1 MLLVTYINLYN
12 KSVMDTLFLVE
23 WSKDHVLTVVAVIIT
38 LVLVYHYIIERDK
51 VVKLSKKYRS
61 SIFET
66 QSKIFLNATQYL
78 IDGNKDLAIKEFL
91 NAVDLNRET
100 IETYF
105 ALGGLF
111 RSNGEIEKAI
121 SIHRSLIARENI
133 SESTRLQGLKE
144 LAVDFDKGGFIDK
157 AIETYK
163 DVLKINRDQQ
173 DVIQALCRIYE
184 DIEDW
189 DQAYNYRIML
199 SKVGHVNQSETISHI
214 LVQKA
219 KALFEKGQFK
229 ACAEEIEDAFRFAPS
244 VSAKILRLKL
254 FLVQGK
260 MEDAKGVLLEL
271 LKEHPMY
278 ASFIFV
284 SLEEFNNNL
293 PEKQEYLE
301 RLKQLKAY
309 FLDLKDLDLMSSP
322 SVVLSKIRLLKS
334 SSRITDAFELLDY
347 WMKNHGQSDVL
358 KVEYIKL
365 LIEVNKTDEALG
377 QTKQLLNNLHSTLTR
392 HYCAQCGYNSD
403 DIFWRCPQCHNW
415 ETIQFRWKV

>member
-1 MLLVTYINLYN
+1 MESVLPWMQEHLLA
-12 KSVMDTLFLVE
+12 
-23 WSKDHVLTVVAVIIT
+23 VVAILIT
-38 LVLVYHYIIERDK
+38 IVLVYHYLIEK
-51 VVKLSKKYRS
+51 ETGVKLSKRYRN
-61 SIFET
+61 SIFEA

-78 IDGNKDLAIKEFL
+78 ISGNKDLAIKEFL
-91 NAVDLNRET
+91 SAVDINRET

-133 SESTRLQGLKE
+133 SESHRLRALKE

-157 AIETYK
+157 AIETYR
-163 DVLKINRDQQ
+163 DVLKINRDQFE
-173 DVIQALCRIYE
+173 VIQALCRIYE

-189 DQAYNYRIML
+189 DQAYNCRIML
-199 SKVGHVNQSETISHI
+199 SKVGHQNQAETISHI

-219 KALFEKGQFK
+219 KQYFEKGDFK
-229 ACAEEIEDAFRFAPS
+229 KCEEDLEDAFRFAPS

-254 FLVQGK
+254 FLVSGDLDQSK
-260 MEDAKGVLLEL
+260 FLLLEI

-284 SLEEFNNNL
+284 SIAEDFKTANEDLKKNYQARLEVL
-293 PEKQEYLE
+293 RK
-301 RLKQLKAY
+301 Y
-309 FLDLKDLDLMSSP
+309 FLELDDKDLVSSA
-322 SVVLSKIRLLKS
+322 SVVLSKVRLLKES
-334 SSRITDAFELLDY
+334 GMAGEAFELLKG
-347 WMKNHGQSDVL
+347 WMDSNKNSSEVM

-365 LIEVNKTDEALG
+365 LIELQKKDEALV
-377 QTKQLLNNLHSTLTR
+377 QTKGLLENLHQTLAK
-392 HYCAQCGYNSD
+392 HYCRQCGYNSD
-403 DIFWRCPQCHNW
+403 SLFWRCPQCHEW